1 MADTD
6 ITEQSLYALIIMN
19 TAIKNVRLYPPTST
33 TIVSAIEKLHQA
45 FAEMLMQEDPIVFAE
60 SDKNILVCGNPLSQ
74 KDQEKIQ
81 VAALLSILLSFG
93 LKSISFGQ
101 GLEKEELSAFTEI
114 LSRKPDVI
122 KSEGG
127 LPQVFEKNNITHIYL
142 DQKVYVALDKDKKV
156 FDISDEQIANF
167 FASTHPELE
176 SDPQKLQEMTKDPE
190 WLAQA
195 FQAGLKQLMEQKETL
210 SYIQITESLGN
221 MIGLLDKVAG
231 NLDQQEKETIS
242 KSIGDAIIKT
252 DSDMAIELTKQ
263 SIEHLFGGVLLQ
275 YLISKLDDNINTG
288 ALQTGT
294 GGGGEG
300 LGGALPGKA
309 GQGETGS
316 SSGDGDGQEKIDFKA
331 RLMAVAAK
339 MSLRLKDNEKTVL
352 DDQLMSVLPK
362 IIEQL
367 ITHQEQETM
376 QQIISRLVD
385 NLFSKNNEVRAHA
398 AKALTD
404 IIDKLPLQRQT
415 EMIENLS
422 GRLVEWI
429 RIETSVTPA
438 YKAICNYLQNIA
450 QDFIN
455 QQRFPEAI
463 PVLTIFDGINSGTPE
478 KNETIQE
485 ICARL
490 ILNLATEENIKLLY
504 KEYNTNEHEKK
515 DEAGK
520 VLSMFGDI
528 TLKRM
533 LDDLHA
539 DITGDERVRIM
550 HLIIGAGSRAI
561 PLVRERIRKDE
572 PWYYLRNMAYILG
585 QIGNEESAGAL
596 QQLLSHENE
605 KLKNE
610 ALKSISKTGGNRR
623 GKLLTG
629 ALHGADEKFKLKII
643 EALGSAKA
651 ADSVP
656 DLLNIL
662 TTRPLVATATRS
674 LLEEGI
680 CTALGA
686 IGSADAIPVLSEIA
700 ESNSFFRIR
709 SYPDK
714 LRAAAARALESI
726 RKKQV
731 DAMPNIDITR

>member
-1 MADTD
+1 
-6 ITEQSLYALIIMN
+6 
-19 TAIKNVRLYPPTST
+19 
-33 TIVSAIEKLHQA
+33 
-45 FAEMLMQEDPIVFAE
+45 MLTQEDPIVFAE
-60 SDKNILVCGNPLSQ
+60 SDKNILVCGSPYNQ

-81 VAALLSILLSFG
+81 VAALLSLLLDFG

-114 LSRKPDVI
+114 LSRKPEI
-122 KSEGG
+122 IRNEGG
-127 LPQVFEKNNITHIYL
+127 LPFIFGKNNITHIYL

-156 FDISDEQIANF
+156 LDISDEQIANF
-167 FASTHPELE
+167 FASTHPELA
-176 SDPQKLQEMTKDPE
+176 SDPQKIEEMTKDPE

-195 FQAGLKQLMEQKETL
+195 FQAGLKQLMEQKGTL
-210 SYIQITESLGN
+210 SDIQITESLEN

-231 NLDQQEKETIS
+231 SLGQQERETIS
-242 KSIGDAIIKT
+242 KSIGDAIVKA
-252 DSDMAIELTKQ
+252 DADMAIELTTQ

-275 YLISKLDDNINTG
+275 YLIGKLEGNKNTG
-288 ALQTGT
+288 PQEAGT
-294 GGGGEG
+294 GGGGG
-300 LGGALPGKA
+300 ILGGA
-309 GQGETGS
+309 GQGKTGV

-352 DDQLMSVLPK
+352 DEQLMSVLPK

-367 ITHQEQETM
+367 IAHQEQETM
-376 QQIISRLVD
+376 QQIISRLAD

-404 IIDKLPLQRQT
+404 IIDKLPPERQT
-415 EMIENLS
+415 EMVESLS

-429 RIETSVTPA
+429 RIETFVTPA

-450 QDFIN
+450 QEFIS
-455 QQRFPEAI
+455 QQRFPEVI
-463 PVLTIFDGINSGTPE
+463 TVLTIFDGINSGTPE

-520 VLSMFGDI
+520 ALSMFGDI

-539 DITGDERVRIM
+539 DIGGDERVRIM
-550 HLIIGAGSRAI
+550 HLIIDAGQRAI

-585 QIGNEESAGAL
+585 QIGNEESAGSL

-605 KLKNE
+605 KLKHE
-610 ALKSISKTGGNRR
+610 ALKSISKTGGSRR
-623 GKLLTG
+623 GKLLLG
-629 ALHGADEKFKLKII
+629 ALTGADEKFKLKII

-651 ADSVP
+651 IESVP

-662 TTRPLVATATRS
+662 TTKPLVTTATR
-674 LLEEGI
+674 LLIEEAI

-700 ESNSFFRIR
+700 ESKSFFRLR

-714 LRAAAARALESI
+714 LRADAVRALESI
-726 RKKQV
+726 RRKQA
-731 DAMPNIDITR
+731 DTIPKFDITR